1 MHKFTVLHTS
11 DWHLGRM
18 LYARKER
25 TAEHEAFLRWLL
37 QTIEKEAVDALIV
50 AGDIFDSTAPPNA
63 SLKMYYDFLLQV
75 RNCGCRHI
83 IITGGNHDSPSLLD
97 APKEL
102 LNALDV
108 KVTGRATEQIEDEVI
123 TLKDPNGKP
132 LAIVCAV
139 PFLRERD
146 ISRWVSGETYSDRSQ
161 RIADSIAAHY
171 AALAQASE
179 NKRIESGEDIPV
191 IATGH
196 LSIAGGKTCADDGV
210 RDTYVGAI
218 ECVGHDIFPQIF
230 DYVALGHYHIPSS
243 IDSEGRIRYSG
254 SPLPMGFGEAEQR
267 KIALKIEFHN
277 RNRTVTEIPVPLFQR
292 LETIAGDKEHIINRL
307 SELKAQGESVWTEIV
322 YEDAQLTPDLMK
334 WLAEITADSNIEALK
349 VQDRHETEKLLS
361 LEEVGKPLEDLD
373 THEVFDKLLSDR
385 GITEE
390 QQNDLRLL
398 YCEIINQLNETE

>member
-1 MHKFTVLHTS
+1 
-11 DWHLGRM
+11 
-18 LYARKER
+18 
-25 TAEHEAFLRWLL
+25 
-37 QTIEKEAVDALIV
+37 
-50 AGDIFDSTAPPNA
+50 
-63 SLKMYYDFLLQV
+63 MYYDFLLQV

-123 TLKDPNGKP
+123 TLKDPDGKP

-210 RDTYVGAI
+210 RDT
-218 ECVGHDIFPQIF
+218 
-230 DYVALGHYHIPSS
+230 
-243 IDSEGRIRYSG
+243 
-254 SPLPMGFGEAEQR
+254 
-267 KIALKIEFHN
+267 
-277 RNRTVTEIPVPLFQR
+277 
-292 LETIAGDKEHIINRL
+292 
-307 SELKAQGESVWTEIV
+307 
-322 YEDAQLTPDLMK
+322 
-334 WLAEITADSNIEALK
+334 
-349 VQDRHETEKLLS
+349 
-361 LEEVGKPLEDLD
+361 
-373 THEVFDKLLSDR
+373 
-385 GITEE
+385 
-390 QQNDLRLL
+390 
-398 YCEIINQLNETE
+398 